1 MLNARPVVGGG
12 VENTPVPCE
21 LYRLLLTSPR
31 KELCGWSSHAN
42 ETVPFRIDA
51 IFVFTNFVFTNFVI
65 YLQVLSLRFLTF

>member
-51 IFVFTNFVFTNFVI
+51 IFVFTNFVI